1 MLIDIED
8 ETLDGAEA
16 EAEAEGEGEGEKKDP
31 SPEKKRASPP
41 GRPTLGEP

>member
-1 MLIDIED
+1 LLIDIED
-8 ETLDGAEA
+8 ETLEGAEA
-16 EAEAEGEGEGEKKDP
+16 EAEGEGEGEGEKKDP

>member
-1 MLIDIED
+1 LLIDIED
-8 ETLDGAEA
+8 ETLDGA

>member
-1 MLIDIED
+1 LLIDIED

-16 EAEAEGEGEGEKKDP
+16 EAEGEGEGEGEKKDP

>member
-1 MLIDIED
+1 LLIDIED